1 MVEKFY
7 YSMGEVTE
15 MFDLEPS
22 VIRYWCKQFTC
33 LNPKRNAKG
42 NRMFTAQDIE
52 RLKRIYHLLK
62 EKKMTIEGA
71 QKAMRKRNVVAEGE
85 DTDVAL
91 LERLQ
96 NLRSLLVDMRNS
108 IGEEDAIVENSV
120 EEPVV
125 ETEVAEVEEIAEVAQ
140 VAEVAEVVAAA
151 EPVLETIVEPEP
163 EVEQVV
169 EPIVEVEPE
178 DEPEVE
184 EIAEVETESEVEETE
199 EAAETVEVVEDV
211 AVEEELSID
220 EIFVEETTEETT
232 DELVEEVV
240 VEEQLTEELTE
251 EPTEEPATEVPTE
264 EPTEEQPAVESLFDN
279 QPMMP
284 FGDEVVETP
293 TEEAEPVQKAKRP
306 RRKLKGEEGVV
317 ERPLFPFYEQTLF

>member
-71 QKAMRKRNVVAEGE
+71 QKAMRKRHAVAEGE

-120 EEPVV
+120 EDPIV
-125 ETEVAEVEEIAEVAQ
+125 ETE

-151 EPVLETIVEPEP
+151 EPTLETIVETEP
-163 EVEQVV
+163 EVEPVV
-169 EPIVEVEPE
+169 EPIVEDEPE

-184 EIAEVETESEVEETE
+184 EIAEVETEPEVEEAEEVEESAEVE

-211 AVEEELSID
+211 AAEEELSID

-240 VEEQLTEELTE
+240 VEEQLTEE
-251 EPTEEPATEVPTE
+251 PTEEPI
-264 EPTEEQPAVESLFDN
+264 EEQPAVESLFES

>member
-120 EEPVV
+120 DEPVV
-125 ETEVAEVEEIAEVAQ
+125 ETEVAEVEEIAEVA
-140 VAEVAEVVAAA
+140 
-151 EPVLETIVEPEP
+151 
-163 EVEQVV
+163 EVET
-169 EPIVEVEPE
+169 
-178 DEPEVE
+178 EPEVE
-184 EIAEVETESEVEETE
+184 ETEEVEESAEVE

-220 EIFVEETTEETT
+220 EIFVEETTEE
-232 DELVEEVV
+232 LVEEVV
-240 VEEQLTEELTE
+240 VEEQPTEELTE
-251 EPTEEPATEVPTE
+251 EPTEEPATEEPTE
-264 EPTEEQPAVESLFDN
+264 EPIEETTEEPIEEQPAVESLFES

-293 TEEAEPVQKAKRP
+293 TEEAEPVQKAKRS

>member
-125 ETEVAEVEEIAEVAQ
+125 KTEAAEIAE

-151 EPVLETIVEPEP
+151 EPVLETIDEPEP
-163 EVEQVV
+163 EVEQLV
-169 EPIVEVEPE
+169 EPIVEDEPE

-184 EIAEVETESEVEETE
+184 EIAEVETEPEVEETEEVEESAEVE

-211 AVEEELSID
+211 VAEEELSID
-220 EIFVEETTEETT
+220 EIFVEETTEKTT
-232 DELVEEVV
+232 EELVEEVV
-240 VEEQLTEELTE
+240 VEEQLTEEPATE
-251 EPTEEPATEVPTE
+251 EPTEESTD
-264 EPTEEQPAVESLFDN
+264 EPIEEQPAVESLFES

-293 TEEAEPVQKAKRP
+293 TEDEPVQKAKRS

>member
-120 EEPVV
+120 EDPIV
-125 ETEVAEVEEIAEVAQ
+125 ETE

-151 EPVLETIVEPEP
+151 EPTLETIIETEP
-163 EVEQVV
+163 EVEPVV
-169 EPIVEVEPE
+169 ELDVEVEA
-178 DEPEVE
+178 EP
-184 EIAEVETESEVEETE
+184 EETE
-199 EAAETVEVVEDV
+199 EAEETAEVEETVETVEVVEEEV
-211 AVEEELSID
+211 ASEEELSID

-232 DELVEEVV
+232 EELVEEVV
-240 VEEQLTEELTE
+240 VEEQPTEEPIEEPIVDIATEESTEEPTEELIEESATE
-251 EPTEEPATEVPTE
+251 EPTEEPA
-264 EPTEEQPAVESLFDN
+264 EEQPAVESLFEN
-279 QPMMP
+279 QPMMS
-284 FGDEVVETP
+284 FGEEVLETP

>member
-125 ETEVAEVEEIAEVAQ
+125 ETEVAEVEEIAEVDE
-140 VAEVAEVVAAA
+140 VAEVAELVAAA

-163 EVEQVV
+163 EVEQVI
-169 EPIVEVEPE
+169 EPIVEDEPE

-184 EIAEVETESEVEETE
+184 ETEEVEESAEVEET
-199 EAAETVEVVEDV
+199 AETVEVVEDV
-211 AVEEELSID
+211 AAEEELSID
-220 EIFVEETTEETT
+220 EIFVEETTEE
-232 DELVEEVV
+232 LVEEVV
-240 VEEQLTEELTE
+240 VEEQLTEEPTEESATE
-251 EPTEEPATEVPTE
+251 EPTEEPTK
-264 EPTEEQPAVESLFDN
+264 EPTDESIEEQPAVESLFES

-293 TEEAEPVQKAKRP
+293 TEEAELVQKAKRS